1 MCGSVTEKHLELS
14 TETSYNPYMMKNTA
28 LVYAEKLTLNYR
40 LAVMEHL
47 YTDMEYMEPAEFAT
61 DLAKLAADLNGM
73 SSLNAFKTFKE
84 LFRTGCTMMLL
95 DANDFEILDKWSEN
109 EEDFQ
114 LVILRESDG
123 SAVGVIQKDGLC
135 W

>member
-1 MCGSVTEKHLELS
+1 
-14 TETSYNPYMMKNTA
+14 MMKNTA

-61 DLAKLAADLNGM
+61 DLAKLAADLKGM
-73 SSLNAFKTFKE
+73 GSRDAFKTFKE
-84 LFRTGCTMMLL
+84 LFRTGCTMMLV
-95 DANDFEILDKWSEN
+95 DADDFEILDKWSEN

-114 LVILRESDG
+114 LVILRESDD

>member
-1 MCGSVTEKHLELS
+1 
-14 TETSYNPYMMKNTA
+14 MKNTA
-28 LVYAEKLTLNYR
+28 LVYAEQLTLNYR
-40 LAVMEHL
+40 TSVMEHL
-47 YTDMEYMEPAEFAT
+47 YTDMEYMGPAEFAN
-61 DLAKLAADLNGM
+61 DLGKLAADLKGM
-73 SSLNAFKTFKE
+73 SSWDALKTFKE

-95 DANDFEILDKWSEN
+95 SSNDFEVLDKWSEN
-109 EEDFQ
+109 DEDFQ